1 MIHLIIGGSG
11 SGKSAFAEKCAV
23 EGKESYQN
31 LYYLATMA
39 PFGREA
45 AARIKRH
52 REARQEYGFTTI
64 ERQTDIG
71 KITEEFNINNSILL
85 LESLSDLA
93 ANELF
98 TENGEMNDSVNTG
111 DRIFADILK
120 LGEKTGKL
128 IVVSDDI
135 FRDGNIYTNE
145 TDTYM
150 QMLGQLHIRIADVAD
165 TVTEVAAGI
174 PCVRKGGVK

>member
-23 EGKESYQN
+23 EGKESFQD
-31 LYYLATMA
+31 LFYLATMA

-45 AARIKRH
+45 ENRIRRH
-52 REARQEYGFTTI
+52 REARQGCGFTTI

-71 KITEEFNINNSILL
+71 KITEEFNINNNILL

-98 TENGEMNDSVNTG
+98 KENGEMNDPIST
-111 DRIFADILK
+111 ADNIYRDVLH
-120 LGEKTGKL
+120 LGEKADKL
-128 IVVSDDI
+128 IIVSDDI
-135 FRDGNIYTNE
+135 FRDGIIYAAE

-150 QMLGQLHIRIADVAD
+150 KMLGQLHIRLAAIADV
-165 TVTEVAAGI
+165 VTEVVSGI
-174 PCVRKGGVK
+174 PCVKKVV

>member
-1 MIHLIIGGSG
+1 MIHLVIGGSG

-23 EGKESYQN
+23 EGKKSFQN
-31 LYYLATMA
+31 LFYLATMA

-52 REARQEYGFTTI
+52 REAREGYGFTTI

-71 KITEEFNINNSILL
+71 KIAEKYDIDNNILL

-98 TENGEMNDSVNTG
+98 TENGEMNDPVNTG
-111 DRIFADILK
+111 DRIFDDILRI
-120 LGEKTGKL
+120 GEKTDRL
-128 IVVSDDI
+128 IIVSDDI
-135 FRDGNIYTNE
+135 FRDGIIYTDE
-145 TDTYM
+145 TDMYM
-150 QMLGQLHIRIADVAD
+150 QMLGRLHIRIANIAD
-165 TVTEVAAGI
+165 TVTEVVAGL